1 MSFNY
6 RDSGSFTSAAALAFQ
21 DVVLPHGRP
30 DRFIL
35 RNRTAWGDDAAET
48 SVESWHQR
56 GMAEEAAQTMDQ
68 ANTTGALSTEAVTAN
83 GFRFIDLQNPP
94 VFAAL
99 DLSGTEITRANG
111 GVATMADTGS
121 IQVGS
126 VIRLTNTTAMLQA
139 SGYDIEVTAVSV
151 NTNIT
156 LNLDTTNFAADA
168 TDGEARLIIPG
179 RMFPRFRYIVPLAGA
194 VGITRAVNAVA
205 SVSVAHDF
213 SVGEKVSFRVP
224 TAYGMSE
231 INNVVG
237 SVTAVGTYTI
247 TTDIDSS
254 GFTAFAPPLSA
265 TYAAG
270 VSPAVI
276 LPAGAGP
283 EAGANPPGVP
293 VTAAFDN
300 RNRFVMRCGTNVVT
314 STSAVYDWVALYS
327 NLHTAE

>member
-30 DRFIL
+30 DKFVL
-35 RNRTAWGDDAAET
+35 TNRDAWGDDAAET
-48 SVESWHQR
+48 SVESWHKR
-56 GMAEEAAQTMDQ
+56 GMAEEAFRSMDQ
-68 ANTTGALSTEAVTAN
+68 ANMTGALSTEAGTTN
-83 GFRFIDLQNPP
+83 GFRFIDSANPP

-99 DLSGTEITRANG
+99 ATSGTDITRADPA
-111 GVATMADTGS
+111 VVTMADTGS

-126 VIRLTNTTAMLQA
+126 VVRLDNTTAQLQT
-139 SGYDIEVTAVSV
+139 SGYDIEVTAVSTD
-151 NTNIT
+151 TNIT
-156 LNLDTTNFAADA
+156 LNLDTQNFAADA
-168 TDGEARLIIPG
+168 TAGNVRLIIPS
-179 RMFPRFRYIVPLAGA
+179 RMFPRYRYIVPLASA
-194 VGITRAVNAVA
+194 AGITQAVNAVA
-205 SVSVAHDF
+205 SVSVTHDF

-224 TAYGMSE
+224 TAYGMDE

-237 SVTAVGTYTI
+237 TVTAVGTYTI

-265 TYAAG
+265 TYADG
-270 VSPAVI
+270 VSPALI

-300 RNRFVMRCGTNVVT
+300 RGRFFIRCGTNVVT
-314 STSAVYDWVALYS
+314 STSAVYDWEALYS